1 LLRDHEVSIVRR
13 LNEGLGDLHPSKIR
27 GLSWHC
33 GSGSTPATGTREQRR
48 RKKQPEANT
57 PSKLTK
63 LHRHVRVGMMRK
75 VRIPYP
81 TVVFAPLNCEFH
93 KRLETRVD
101 LMLTLTAL

>member
-1 LLRDHEVSIVRR
+1 LLRDHEVWVVCG
-13 LNEGLGDLHPSKIR
+13 LNEGLGDLHPSKTR
-27 GLSWHC
+27 SLSWHC
-33 GSGSTPATGTREQRR
+33 GSGSASATATREQRR
-48 RKKQPEANT
+48 KKKQPEANA

-101 LMLTLTAL
+101 LKLTLTAL